1 MFLREWMEK
10 FVPNKEYFT
19 HVPVWKL
26 FYSLS
31 LEFWLPKMLES
42 IGNTLGK
49 FVKSQKAPKSVIAHF
64 MLEYVFIKIFLE
76 HSQRKFVSQDTM
88 KTRSKPLIMSIFLS
102 IVENAIFMGISS
114 ETSL

>member
-1 MFLREWMEK
+1 MDGK
-10 FVPNKEYFT
+10 FDPNKEYFT

-31 LEFWLPKMLES
+31 LEFWLPKTLES

-76 HSQRKFVSQDTM
+76 HSQGKFVSQDTM
-88 KTRSKPLIMSIFLS
+88 KTRSKPLIMSIFLFV
-102 IVENAIFMGISS
+102 IGNVIFMGIFL